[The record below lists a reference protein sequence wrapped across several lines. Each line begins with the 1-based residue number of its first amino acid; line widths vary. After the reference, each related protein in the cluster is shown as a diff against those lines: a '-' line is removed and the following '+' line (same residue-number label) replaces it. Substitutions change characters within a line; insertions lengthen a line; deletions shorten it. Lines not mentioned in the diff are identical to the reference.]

1 MEKNFHMSPTCVF
14 DIRPPPTPLRGS
26 AAKNL
31 QNRLY
36 ECPWGSSDLDETL
49 YLELY
54 SWKNEALKILASK
67 KFSFP
72 RYARVVFYPRASF
85 REIQKTQKM

>member
-1 MEKNFHMSPTCVF
+1 MQ
-14 DIRPPPTPLRGS
+14 LRGS

-72 RYARVVFYPRASF
+72 RYAYVVFYPRASF
-85 REIQKTQKM
+85 REIQKTQKMQ

>member
-1 MEKNFHMSPTCVF
+1 MLEKMIFRGGRARVNCDKYSGY
-14 DIRPPPTPLRGS
+14 LRGS

-54 SWKNEALKILASK
+54 S
-67 KFSFP
+67 
-72 RYARVVFYPRASF
+72 
-85 REIQKTQKM
+85 